1 MRELM
6 DLLVDWLSL
15 ATRASRGAALT
26 AEERSRWMALRQL
39 LPGNGAAPPPSR
51 SEEEDDD
58 GQVVQLT
65 ATDAVVP
72 GRLMSAS
79 RDGFRVR
86 TARPLKVGQRT
97 VVRVLV
103 IRAGVEYTFPC
114 VVAWA
119 DERAMGLRFDG
130 GAERSSLRGAP
141 RVSWNR
147 PLDLRTGWGA
157 RPAVGSA

>member
-26 AEERSRWMALRQL
+26 PEERARWMALRQL
-39 LPGNGAAPPPSR
+39 LPGNGTAPPAKSD
-51 SEEEDDD
+51 EEDDD

-65 ATDAVVP
+65 ASDAVVP

-97 VVRVLV
+97 VVRLLV

-130 GAERSSLRGAP
+130 LAERASLRGAH

>member
-6 DLLVDWLSL
+6 ELLVDWISLSDRV
-15 ATRASRGAALT
+15 ARGEALLP
-26 AEERSRWMALRQL
+26 EEHSRWMALRQL
-39 LPGNGAAPPPSR
+39 LPGNGSAPPTKAD
-51 SEEEDDD
+51 EEDDD
-58 GQVVQLT
+58 GQAVQLT
-65 ATDAVVP
+65 GADAVVP
-72 GRLMSAS
+72 GRLMSAT

-114 VVAWA
+114 VVVWSDAG
-119 DERAMGLRFDG
+119 AMGLRFDG
-130 GAERSSLRGAP
+130 APERASLRGAH

-157 RPAVGSA
+157 RPAVGTA